1 MKKVFAYVFTM
12 LLTFSLMIT
21 PCKAEGAVKQKYVD
35 YKGVKI
41 YTESYNYSP
50 KAKEAVIFLHGLG
63 GSYAHGKFLYD
74 QSNPYMTITMDYL
87 DHGNSG
93 HVPTMSWDKHLESI
107 EAVLDAYG
115 IKKAHLVGHSF
126 GADTAMMFA
135 KKYPERVKDVILL
148 DRAYYNYKDY
158 EKFNLT
164 ENVLTTLEY
173 DPQSGLS
180 HDEFLQYMDMSWNN
194 DITKTWDLNRDV
206 LLLGGS
212 ANNFLANPVTGSP
225 SLAGIIAMIKQNP
238 SEFGID
244 PEAAKLLPNMTED
257 NVLDIYNFL
266 RTKVS
271 KFDSV
276 NKRFSSIQTSYA
288 HGDMVRNA
296 DAMNAMREYVID
308 YLTSEN
314 KHINKHEEKNN
325 KKQEKNSVYQFNYFH

>member
-1 MKKVFAYVFTM
+1 MKKVFTYIVAMM
-12 LLTFSLMIT
+12 LIFSFAIT

-93 HVPTMSWDKHLESI
+93 HVPTMSWDEHLKSI
-107 EAVLDAYG
+107 KAVLDAYG

-135 KKYPERVKDVILL
+135 KKYPERVKDVVLL
-148 DRAYYNYKDY
+148 DRAYYNFKDY

-212 ANNFLANPVTGSP
+212 AKNFLADPETGFP

-244 PEAAKLLPNMTED
+244 PEAAKLLPDMTED

-288 HGDMVRNA
+288 HGDMVRSA

-325 KKQEKNSVYQFNYFH
+325 KKQEKNSVYQLNYFH

>member
-1 MKKVFAYVFTM
+1 MKKVFTYIVAMM
-12 LLTFSLMIT
+12 LIFSFAIT

-93 HVPTMSWDKHLESI
+93 HVPTMSWDEHLKSI
-107 EAVLDAYG
+107 KAVLDAYG

-135 KKYPERVKDVILL
+135 KKYPERVKDVVLL
-148 DRAYYNYKDY
+148 DRAYYNFKDY

-212 ANNFLANPVTGSP
+212 AKNFLADPETGFP

-244 PEAAKLLPNMTED
+244 PEAAKLLPE
-257 NVLDIYNFL
+257 IG
-266 RTKVS
+266 R
-271 KFDSV
+271 
-276 NKRFSSIQTSYA
+276 A
-288 HGDMVRNA
+288 HV
-296 DAMNAMREYVID
+296 
-308 YLTSEN
+308 
-314 KHINKHEEKNN
+314 
-325 KKQEKNSVYQFNYFH
+325 